1 MKGTKFALLLALFC
15 PIISFSQ
22 VKYER
27 EYRIAAKE
35 APAPARAFTEKA
47 FPGQKIKWY
56 KEERLGSFSF
66 EAKARRHGVG
76 FSVEFDSTGTI
87 EDVEMLLSFSEIG
100 DLARKNIETKL
111 GSLFSRHKVQRVQR
125 QLTGREQA
133 LEELV
138 SGGTTILPF
147 EVRYELVARGKKDK
161 ATGLYELLFDE
172 KGELLDMKE
181 IIPRNTDILDY

>member
-1 MKGTKFALLLALFC
+1 MKRTIFALLLALLW

-27 EYRIAAKE
+27 EYRISAKE
-35 APAPARAFTEKA
+35 APAPARAFAEKA

-56 KEERLGSFSF
+56 KEERLESFSF
-66 EAKARRHGVG
+66 EAKAKRYGVR
-76 FSVEFDSTGTI
+76 FSVEFDSLGLI

-100 DLARKNIETKL
+100 ELARKNIETKL
-111 GSLFSRHKVQRVQR
+111 GNTFSKYKVQRAQR
-125 QLTGREQA
+125 QLTGQEQA
-133 LEELV
+133 LRELV
-138 SGGTTILPF
+138 SAGTTALPF

-161 ATGLYELLFDE
+161 VTGLYELLFDDR
-172 KGELLDMKE
+172 GELLDMKE